1 MLFEHDFGTSFLQ
14 FEQNLR
20 SEVIHT
26 IVIFK
31 YSRTSELRVPWGN
44 KGIYKSEIS
53 VTLKLQAYL
62 TILCGSPY
70 FSSKTQHYSDFM
82 VILTKI

>member
-1 MLFEHDFGTSFLQ
+1 MMSRSTWKK
-14 FEQNLR
+14 R

-26 IVIFK
+26 IVIFFK
-31 YSRTSELRVPWGN
+31 YSRISELRVPWGN

-62 TILCGSPY
+62 TKL
-70 FSSKTQHYSDFM
+70 
-82 VILTKI
+82 VLLW